1 MNDIN
6 LSITKKQKAFIDAT
20 ETEVLFGGAAGGG
33 KSYAQCIDAM
43 LYALKYKKS
52 KQLLLRRTFPELELS
67 ILRTVREMYP
77 SDIWKYNVQQHTGRF
92 ANGSLIDFGYIN
104 SEQDLTRYQSAEF
117 DVIRFDELTHFTEEM
132 YRYLFS
138 RLRGANPYPK
148 QMKSS
153 TNPGNVGHS
162 WVKARFIDPA
172 PPDTVIETPQGTRR
186 FIPSKVQDNVFLMQS
201 DPSYIERLQNLSENE
216 QKALLHGSWD
226 VFEGQYFTEWR
237 SDLHVIDPIEIQPWW
252 QVYRALDYGLD
263 RLACLWAAFD
273 EIGNAY
279 VFREL
284 CVSDTIVSDAARMI
298 LSAGDEP
305 VVATFMPSDLLGRS
319 SQTGVSIYETFSS
332 CGLSGTPVNNPR
344 VPGWLN
350 LKEWMHPVDDGAG
363 NVRPRL
369 RIFSTCRELIRCIPQ
384 LQYAKTGDPS
394 DVAKDPHDIT
404 HAPDAL
410 RYLMDGRPKPG
421 VKPVEDHH
429 HIHRTPIQRQAAS
442 ILGYGGKR

>member
-6 LSITKKQKAFIDAT
+6 LSITRKQKAFIDAT

-43 LYALKYKKS
+43 LFALEYPKS

-67 ILRTVREMYP
+67 ILRTVRELYP
-77 SDIWKYNVQQHTGRF
+77 SDIWRYNVQQHTGRF
-92 ANGSLIDFGYIN
+92 TNGSLIDFGYIN

-138 RLRGANPYPK
+138 RLRGANSFPK
-148 QMKSS
+148 QIKSS

-186 FIPSKVQDNVFLMQS
+186 FIPSKVQDNVFLMKN
-201 DPSYIERLQNLSENE
+201 DPSYIERLQNLSDNE

-237 SDLHVIDPIEIQPWW
+237 RELHVIDPVEIQPWW

-263 RLACLWAAFD
+263 RLACLWCAFD
-273 EIGNAY
+273 ELGNAY

-298 LSAGDEP
+298 LQAGQEP
-305 VVATFMPSDLLGRS
+305 VVATFMPSDLMGRS
-319 SQTGVSIYETFSS
+319 SQTGVSIYEAFSS
-332 CGLSGTPVNNPR
+332 SGLHGTPVNNPR

-363 NVRPRL
+363 NLRPRL
-369 RIFSTCRELIRCIPQ
+369 RIFSTCRELIRCMPQ

-421 VKPVEDHH
+421 VKPVEELH
-429 HIHRTPIQRQAAS
+429 HIRRQPIQKQAAS
-442 ILGYGGKR
+442 ILNYGGRR

>member
-1 MNDIN
+1 MIG
-6 LSITKKQKAFIDAT
+6 LQIQPRQLEFFKARGRHICY
-20 ETEVLFGGAAGGG
+20 GGARGGG
-33 KSYAQCIDAM
+33 KSWAARMKAVGLCS
-43 LYALKYKKS
+43 KYPGLRC
-52 KQLLLRRTFPELELS
+52 LLMRRTFPELLENH
-67 ILRTVREMYP
+67 VRPLQAMLAGVAQYKATENAFLFP
-77 SDIWKYNVQQHTGRF
+77 
-92 ANGSLIDFGYIN
+92 NGSLLKMGYCAT
-104 SEQDLTRYQSAEF
+104 EADVYQYQGQEW
-117 DVIRFDELTHFTEEM
+117 DVIVLEEATHFTETQMQFLTTCNRSTRTDFNARM
-132 YRYLFS
+132 YY
-138 RLRGANPYPK
+138 
-148 QMKSS
+148 
-153 TNPGNVGHS
+153 TCNPGNVGHG
-162 WVKARFIDPA
+162 WVKRLFIDRDYRGSERPE
-172 PPDTVIETPQGTRR
+172 DYV
-186 FIPSKVQDNVFLMQS
+186 FIPARVYDNKVLMETDPDYVRTLENLPDAQRRAFL
-201 DPSYIERLQNLSENE
+201 D
-216 QKALLHGSWD
+216 GDWD
-226 VFEGQYFTEWR
+226 VFAGQYFSEWR
-237 SDLHVIDPIEIQPWW
+237 RDLHVMDPIEIQPWW
-252 QVYRALDYGLD
+252 QVYRAIDYGLD

-273 EIGNAY
+273 ENGNAY

-298 LSAGDEP
+298 LQAGQEP

-363 NVRPRL
+363 NVQPRL

-421 VKPVEDHH
+421 VRPIEDNHR
-429 HIHRTPIQRQAAS
+429 HRTPIQRQAAS